1 MRESK
6 SKKLPQFS
14 SIEELVDFFDTH
26 DLGEY
31 WYQMPEAH
39 FDIDIEKRRHV
50 FAIDEEIADKLTEI
64 AKSRKVPSEAL
75 INLWLKE
82 NISEV
87 TRSRH

>member
-1 MRESK
+1 
-6 SKKLPQFS
+6 
-14 SIEELVDFFDTH
+14 
-26 DLGEY
+26 
-31 WYQMPEAH
+31 MPEAH
-39 FDIDIEKRRHV
+39 FDTDIEKRRHV